1 MIKLKDLLLE
11 APQIKKVKNV
21 SVQYMD
27 AEYQGETLHGF
38 KYFKK
43 GPWLYKKDNGEYFA
57 VVITNKN
64 NRYEIQLGNKPKNNI
79 QATAA
84 VEKIIKKNLNKFESV
99 NEGKVTYKFKGFT
112 NKDMDELD
120 AMLYRAGVRGTPDF
134 NKRTYTV
141 NLKGSNTFTLDKI
154 MKGKGGKKIKESVN
168 ENSNKAVK
176 DMISKRYVKKGQRHK
191 DRMKGIGKWLDER
204 APKISAKYND
214 NWIRRIK
221 MGRGGQV
228 QDWWGDTMTMIK
240 RMLRES
246 INEEKYVVYVDKDG
260 KGIRGRKIVKSGL
273 SQMGAKRLYNKLVKT
288 DDYQEV
294 GYDDHKSWNQ
304 MNIKKLAEKKGDFL
318 DSLFPKSKVDKAIKI
333 AKKMGG
339 NMTGAVKA
347 IEKFFPGMSK
357 HTKVQDALRKYNE
370 SVNEDVYYGYYKD
383 KEIKVNAKSDNDA
396 KKQIVSKLKVP
407 MTQWDR
413 VSMINHTKNKKN
425 RHKFES
431 INERMDKRQAAVT
444 LKQLGGNKFIAM
456 TGAKNFGFGANGLSF
471 KIGRNAKA
479 VNYVVIDLNGK
490 DLYDIKFQKGTR
502 VLKQVNDVYAD
513 QLQKIFTKHTG
524 MYTSL

>member
-1 MIKLKDLLLE
+1 
-11 APQIKKVKNV
+11 
-21 SVQYMD
+21 
-27 AEYQGETLHGF
+27 
-38 KYFKK
+38 
-43 GPWLYKKDNGEYFA
+43 
-57 VVITNKN
+57 
-64 NRYEIQLGNKPKNNI
+64 KNNI

-333 AKKMGG
+333 AKKM
-339 NMTGAVKA
+339 
-347 IEKFFPGMSK
+347 
-357 HTKVQDALRKYNE
+357 
-370 SVNEDVYYGYYKD
+370 
-383 KEIKVNAKSDNDA
+383 
-396 KKQIVSKLKVP
+396 
-407 MTQWDR
+407 
-413 VSMINHTKNKKN
+413 
-425 RHKFES
+425 
-431 INERMDKRQAAVT
+431 
-444 LKQLGGNKFIAM
+444 
-456 TGAKNFGFGANGLSF
+456 
-471 KIGRNAKA
+471 
-479 VNYVVIDLNGK
+479 
-490 DLYDIKFQKGTR
+490 
-502 VLKQVNDVYAD
+502 
-513 QLQKIFTKHTG
+513 
-524 MYTSL
+524 